1 MKDFKDLRVWSKAH
15 ELTIALYRITREFP
29 KEELFG
35 LTSQMRRSAA
45 SIGAN
50 FAEGSARRSD
60 GDLTRFLNI
69 ARGSA
74 GELEYHLLLARDLEL
89 LPDSRFQQLAK
100 QVDDIQRMLTAL
112 INQVQPLTSERR
124 ARLRRSADFARSQ
137 PEARSS

>member
-15 ELTIALYRITREFP
+15 ELTIAVYRATRGFP

-35 LTSQMRRSAA
+35 LTSQIRRSAA

-50 FAEGSARRSD
+50 IAEGSARRTD
-60 GDLTRFLNI
+60 GEFTRFLHI

-89 LPDSRFQQLAK
+89 LPESGFQPLAK
-100 QVDDIQRMLTAL
+100 QVDDVQRMLSAL
-112 INQVQPLTSERR
+112 INQVQPLVSERR
-124 ARLRRSADFARSQ
+124 IRGRRSSDFACSQ
-137 PEARSS
+137 PAARSS